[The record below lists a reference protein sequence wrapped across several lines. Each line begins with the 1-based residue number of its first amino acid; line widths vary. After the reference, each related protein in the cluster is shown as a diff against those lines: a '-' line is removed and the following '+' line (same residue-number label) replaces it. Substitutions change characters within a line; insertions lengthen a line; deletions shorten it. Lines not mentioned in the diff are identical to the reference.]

1 MKKFS
6 VVTTFNEKGF
16 EISGKKMI
24 DSFDKFWS
32 KDIQLNVYYEDMSQP
47 KLRCSDRI
55 IFYNFNDEVKKW
67 YKFKQ
72 KFFFKEL
79 IKPDNSSRSFYIYS
93 ASKFAH
99 KVYAMQKQIEKKN
112 CEYLIWLD
120 SDTVTY
126 KKLDSSF
133 LNSLINRESYLT
145 YLGRDHLNFHSETGF
160 MIFNTKNKFHEIF
173 WDKMM
178 KMYDEGELFKEKEW
192 HDCWIFDTVRK
203 ELEKKSLKNIDIC
216 FFGLK
221 NDDPN
226 KHNVFD
232 NSVLGEYMTHFKGNR
247 KYKIQH
253 D

>member
-1 MKKFS
+1 MKKFA
-6 VVTTFNEKGF
+6 VVTTFNKDGF

-24 DSFDKFWS
+24 ESFDKFWS
-32 KDIQLNVYYEDMSQP
+32 KDILLNVYYEDMSQP
-47 KLRCSDRI
+47 KLRCSDRV
-55 IFYNFNDEVKKW
+55 IFYSFNDEVKKW
-67 YKFKQ
+67 YKFRE

-79 IKPDNSSRSFYIYS
+79 IKPDNKSRSFYIYS

-99 KVYAMQKQIEKKN
+99 KVYAMQKQIEKKD
-112 CEYLIWLD
+112 CDHLIWLD

-126 KKLDSSF
+126 KKVDASF
-133 LNSLINRESYLT
+133 LNSLINGESYLT

-203 ELEKKSLKNIDIC
+203 ELEKNSLKNINIC
-216 FFGLK
+216 LLGLSK
-221 NDDPN
+221 NDPN
-226 KHNVFD
+226 RYNVFD
-232 NSVLGEYMTHFKGNR
+232 NSVLGEYMLHFKGN
-247 KYKIQH
+247 KKFKIQH

>member
-1 MKKFS
+1 MKKFA
-6 VVTTFNEKGF
+6 VVTTFNKDGF

-24 DSFDKFWS
+24 ESFDKFWS
-32 KDIQLNVYYEDMSQP
+32 KDILLNVYYEDMSQP
-47 KLRCSDRI
+47 KLRCSDRV
-55 IFYNFNDEVKKW
+55 IFYSFNDEVEKW
-67 YKFKQ
+67 YKFRE

-79 IKPDNSSRSFYIYS
+79 IKPDNTSRSFYIYS

-99 KVYAMQKQIEKKN
+99 KVYAMQKQIEKKD
-112 CEYLIWLD
+112 CDHLIWLD

-126 KKLDSSF
+126 KKVDASF
-133 LNSLINRESYLT
+133 LNSLINEESYLT

-203 ELEKKSLKNIDIC
+203 ELEKNSLKNINIC
-216 FFGLK
+216 LLGLSK
-221 NDDPN
+221 NDPN
-226 KHNVFD
+226 LYNVFD
-232 NSVLGEYMTHFKGNR
+232 NSVLGEYMLHFKGN
-247 KYKIQH
+247 KKFKIQH

>member
-1 MKKFS
+1 MKKFA
-6 VVTTFNEKGF
+6 VVTTFNKDGF

-24 DSFDKFWS
+24 ESFDKFWS
-32 KDIQLNVYYEDMSQP
+32 KDISLNVYYEDMQLP
-47 KLRCSDRI
+47 KMNCSERI
-55 IFYNFNDEVKKW
+55 LFYNFNEKVKKW
-67 YKFKQ
+67 YKFRE

-79 IKPDNSSRSFYIYS
+79 IKPDNTSRSFYIYS

-99 KVYAMQKQIEKKN
+99 KVYAMQKQIEKKD
-112 CEYLIWLD
+112 CDHLIWLD

-126 KKLDSSF
+126 KKVDASF
-133 LNSLINRESYLT
+133 LNSLINEESYLT

-203 ELEKKSLKNIDIC
+203 ELEKNSLKNINIC
-216 FFGLK
+216 LLGLSK
-221 NDDPN
+221 NDPN
-226 KHNVFD
+226 LYNVFD
-232 NSVLGEYMTHFKGNR
+232 NSVLGEYMLHFKGN
-247 KYKIQH
+247 KKFKIQH